1 MNMFNQISKCK
12 SSAMFSI
19 TTTTTTFLKSF
30 RVKKLNNNNNKEKEQ
45 AIKQKPMM
53 DHINFFYCSQL
64 NERTCDIKK
73 WLK

>member
-1 MNMFNQISKCK
+1 MLNQISKCK
-12 SSAMFSI
+12 SSAKFSI

-30 RVKKLNNNNNKEKEQ
+30 RVKKKLNNNNKKEKEQ

-53 DHINFFYCSQL
+53 DHINFLYFSQL

>member
-30 RVKKLNNNNNKEKEQ
+30 RVKELNNNNKEKEQ

-53 DHINFFYCSQL
+53 DHINFLNFSQL

-73 WLK
+73 WLI

>member
-12 SSAMFSI
+12 CSAKFSI
-19 TTTTTTFLKSF
+19 TTTTTTLLKSF
-30 RVKKLNNNNNKEKEQ
+30 RVKKLNNNNKKEKEQ

-53 DHINFFYCSQL
+53 DHINFLYFSQL

-73 WLK
+73 LFK

>member
-30 RVKKLNNNNNKEKEQ
+30 RVKKLNNNNKEKEQ

-53 DHINFFYCSQL
+53 DHINFLYFSQL

>member
-1 MNMFNQISKCK
+1 
-12 SSAMFSI
+12 MFSI

-30 RVKKLNNNNNKEKEQ
+30 RVKKLNNNNKKEKKQ

-53 DHINFFYCSQL
+53 DHINFLHFSQL